1 MQNFARFISFVFHPV
16 FVPVYMIL
24 LVYGSDPYLQYL
36 IPISRM
42 KPILLLLLVNTII
55 MPLLTFFYL
64 KKKGVFTSLFLEEKN
79 ERKIG
84 ILILFVFHL
93 VTYVLWRKIDLP
105 GTFISLFLGILLSL
119 MTVFLVS
126 NYFKISLH
134 SLAFGGIVGAIVGLY
149 RAHGFI
155 DYSILAIAIM
165 GLGMISSARLI
176 LKAHRPVEVNW
187 GALCGFVLL
196 YITAGFTLYL

>member
-1 MQNFARFISFVFHPV
+1 MQHFARFLSFVFHPV
-16 FVPVYMIL
+16 FVPVYMVL
-24 LVYGSDPYLQYL
+24 MVYGSDPYIQYL
-36 IPISRM
+36 IPVTRM

-84 ILILFVFHL
+84 IMILFIFHL
-93 VTYVLWRKIDLP
+93 VTYVLWRKLELP
-105 GTFISLFLGILLSL
+105 STFVSLFLGILLSL
-119 MTVFLVS
+119 LLVFFIS

-134 SLAFGGIVGAIVGLY
+134 ALAFGGIVGAILGLY

-155 DYSILAIAIM
+155 DFSILAIAIM
-165 GLGMISSARLI
+165 GLGLISSARLI
-176 LKAHRPVEVNW
+176 LQAHQPKEVNW

-196 YITAGFTLYL
+196 YITAGFTLYI

>member
-1 MQNFARFISFVFHPV
+1 MV
-16 FVPVYMIL
+16 L

-36 IPISRM
+36 IPVSRM

-55 MPLLTFFYL
+55 MPLATFFYL

-84 ILILFVFHL
+84 ILILFIFHL
-93 VTYVLWRKIDLP
+93 VTYILWRKLDLP
-105 GTFISLFLGILLSL
+105 GAFISLFFGILLSL
-119 MTVFLVS
+119 ALVFFVS

-134 SLAFGGIVGAIVGLY
+134 ALAFAGLVGAIVGLY

-155 DYSILAIAIM
+155 DYSILAIAII
-165 GLGMISSARLI
+165 GLGFISSARL
-176 LKAHRPVEVNW
+176 LLQAHRPVEVNW
-187 GALCGFVLL
+187 GALTGFIIL
-196 YITAGFTLYL
+196 YITTAFTLFL

>member
-1 MQNFARFISFVFHPV
+1 M
-16 FVPVYMIL
+16 
-24 LVYGSDPYLQYL
+24 VYGSDPYIQYL
-36 IPISRM
+36 IPVTRM

-84 ILILFVFHL
+84 IMILFIFHL
-93 VTYVLWRKIDLP
+93 VTYVLWRKLELP
-105 GTFISLFLGILLSL
+105 STFVSLFLGILLSL
-119 MTVFLVS
+119 LLVFFIS

-134 SLAFGGIVGAIVGLY
+134 ALAFGGIVGAILGLY

-155 DYSILAIAIM
+155 DFSILAIAIM
-165 GLGMISSARLI
+165 GLGLISSARLI
-176 LKAHRPVEVNW
+176 LQAHQPKEVNW

-196 YITAGFTLYL
+196 YITAGFTLYI